1 MIYKYLYITY
11 IEMLTNVLKILIK
24 KAKKKNYWYT
34 SKCIFL
40 WFLNT
45 LSYDLKKKL
54 TSMLKVLVSMT

>member
-24 KAKKKNYWYT
+24 KAKKKIYWYT